1 MPWRASKQLRDIT
14 NLRGRIDWELELALF
29 AVVNREP
36 LHQERSES
44 RSGSTSKRMEDQ
56 EALETGALIRQL
68 SNSVEDEINYLLA

>member
-1 MPWRASKQLRDIT
+1 MFQLKLTSANLRSWVDGEFQLRF
-14 NLRGRIDWELELALF
+14 LAIIH
-29 AVVNREP
+29 RESF
-36 LHQERSES
+36 HEEGGKS